1 MRLYRNYVIA
11 QDALEVLQVYRLV
24 YSPVVAYLYAACHQL
39 EAVLTGIGL
48 SHHCVFP
55 RKFLVQ
61 GNNTVLK
68 IVLSQTS
75 NGHIN
80 LEPLH
85 THKETSKSPPLVR
98 FGHFLFADSPD
109 IVVSHVISHKMEGRR
124 GCETIQELRH
134 CARCAGS
141 PASVSSGV

>member
-1 MRLYRNYVIA
+1 M
-11 QDALEVLQVYRLV
+11 YRLV

-48 SHHCVFP
+48 SHHRVSP
-55 RKFLVQ
+55 REFLVQ

-68 IVLSQTS
+68 IVLRQTF

-85 THKETSKSPPLVR
+85 THKEPSKSPPLILINHVYMCVLCR
-98 FGHFLFADSPD
+98 AGTNTGDEALLQKVNA
-109 IVVSHVISHKMEGRR
+109 VSFV
-124 GCETIQELRH
+124 L
-134 CARCAGS
+134 A
-141 PASVSSGV
+141 